1 MKGLVL
7 PFPWEQGEHMT
18 VIGDTGSGKTTLMYG
33 LDGGPGLLDFRKY
46 AVALRSKGDDAKW
59 MGSKRVFTAIPAMH
73 DPKLLKIEL
82 FPRRGSEA
90 REFKAAI
97 ELVWKQKKQAIYF
110 DEAFHTQKLLK
121 LQSQVEDLMTRGRSL
136 GITVINGLQRP
147 VSVSRFAI
155 SQSTHVI
162 CFSQEGRDAK
172 TVAEATTPRILDEL
186 MALPRFS
193 FLWFHRHTKQIWTGR
208 LQDLWG

>member
-1 MKGLVL
+1 MTTLRL
-7 PFPWEQGEHMT
+7 PFEWSAGEHVT
-18 VIGDTGSGKTTLMYG
+18 LIGETGSGKTSLAYG
-33 LDGGPGLLDFRKY
+33 MEGKPGLLDFRRY

-59 MGSKRVFTAIPAMH
+59 LGSKRVFTAEPFMR

-97 ELVWKQKKQAIYF
+97 ELVWKQKNQAIYF

-121 LQSQVEDLMTRGRSL
+121 LQPQIEDLMTRGRSL

-147 VSVSRFAI
+147 VSVSRFCI

-162 CFSQEGRDAK
+162 CFSEEGRDAK
-172 TVAEATTPRILDEL
+172 TVADATSPRMLEAIEQ
-186 MALPRFS
+186 LPRFY
-193 FLWFHRHTKQIWTGR
+193 FAWFHRHTKQIWTGS